1 MELIIIVTIVWL
13 GIAFFGYYFGK
24 KQEKVAISIKE
35 TLDLLSCPVVT
46 FVGPKNKKLNLLV
59 DTGCSDSIIDKQIF
73 LDLGCKLP
81 EGVEGGTINTGGGA
95 ISSFCRVS
103 FPIKYKEFEFKNTFT
118 VTDIKEQFSNAFKDF
133 TLHGVLGN
141 DFLSEYGYIIDFEDL
156 KIKYKKK

>member
-24 KQEKVAISIKE
+24 KQEKVVISIKE

-46 FVGPKNKKLNLLV
+46 FVGPKNTKLNLLV
-59 DTGCSDSIIDKQIF
+59 DTGCSDSIIDKQVF

-81 EGVEGGTINTGGGA
+81 EGTEGGTINTGGGA
-95 ISSFCRVS
+95 ISSLCRVS

-133 TLHGVLGN
+133 TLHGVLVN
-141 DFLSEYGYIIDFEDL
+141 DFLSEYGYIIDFEEL